1 LTAEAKYNLRLLALE
16 IVYRFTHQC
25 GQTEE
30 RGKIL
35 EEKERFV
42 QENQVPFSGSPPVIL
57 SSV

>member
-1 LTAEAKYNLRLLALE
+1 MSSLVPRNKVRDIAMGRE
-16 IVYRFTHQC
+16 
-25 GQTEE
+25 TEE